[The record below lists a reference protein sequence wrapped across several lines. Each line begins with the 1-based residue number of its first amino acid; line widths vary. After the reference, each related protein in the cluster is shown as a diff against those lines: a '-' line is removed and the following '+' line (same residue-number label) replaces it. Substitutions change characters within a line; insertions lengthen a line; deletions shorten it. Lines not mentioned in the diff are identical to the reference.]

1 MSGLILKVKFN
12 EFFKD
17 GNVYP
22 RGIRAGEILELEE
35 DIVNRIRQSGGG
47 SVFEII
53 EKRVPPPTKKSAK
66 DEN

>member
-1 MSGLILKVKFN
+1 MSGLICKMKFQ
-12 EFFKD
+12 EAFKD

-53 EKRVPPPTKKSAK
+53 EKRVPKPQKAAK
-66 DEN
+66 DEA